1 MNWNDWAAYTADRF
15 SDLTNSAMSIQDS
28 ISAFQNAAIAQH
40 FGSLQ
45 SGGCCTSLRDSEPTY
60 VNGLAGAMAYKIPKN
75 KHCVAL
81 HDCNSPTIY
90 IKYENGDIYDHKYGN
105 SNIDEINVKER
116 EKMLMDNNTKNPMN
130 DMMNPAAMFNGIFGR
145 VAPDM
150 CRISMSGQIAVHTP
164 NGYKSYNVETG
175 RLTNCS
181 SFAFNIGEDAFFVIP
196 TNKVLKGDIILI
208 NGKPHCVLS
217 TSKNRID
224 AFCYEDSSV
233 HTVVPEHHVFMG
245 RQYLYGKIISLFGDI
260 GKGSGLKKMMGFMM
274 LSQMMKGSGAGD
286 SNGMSAMFPMML
298 MMNGGGTGSILDG
311 MFDFGNDE
319 DEDSEDAGEDGDA

>member
-1 MNWNDWAAYTADRF
+1 MNWNDWSDPGIPTAYTVNHFA
-15 SDLTNSAMSIQDS
+15 DLTNTTICTANHFADLANTTMSIRDS
-28 ISAFQNAAIAQH
+28 INASDQV
-40 FGSLQ
+40 
-45 SGGCCTSLRDSEPTY
+45 Y
-60 VNGLAGAMAYKIPKN
+60 VDGLAGARAYKLPKN
-75 KHCVAL
+75 RRYVTL
-81 HDCNSPTIY
+81 HDCNSDTIY
-90 IKYENGDIYDHKYGN
+90 MKYENGTIH
-105 SNIDEINVKER
+105 EINVIKER
-116 EKMLMDNNTKNPMN
+116 GKMLMDNNTKNPMSE
-130 DMMNPAAMFNGIFGR
+130 MMNPAAMFNGIFGR

-196 TNKVLKGDIILI
+196 TNKVMKGDIILI

-274 LSQMMKGSGAGD
+274 LSQMMKGAGSGD
-286 SNGMSAMFPMML
+286 NNGMSAMFPMML

-311 MFDFGNDE
+311 MFDFGDDE